1 MNRDEYPNY
10 ITQMILYKKNTG
22 IINQLIPVE
31 VTTMTIEN
39 LKERLAITKNEAE
52 KAELLGKI
60 MRLEK
65 ENKKE
70 ESTKKEVIPVRDAL
84 PVADHKA
91 PTRRARG
98 MVFDDRAI
106 L

>member
-1 MNRDEYPNY
+1 
-10 ITQMILYKKNTG
+10 
-22 IINQLIPVE
+22 
-31 VTTMTIEN
+31 MTIEN

-52 KAELLGKI
+52 KAELLGRI
-60 MRLEK
+60 CRMEK
-65 ENKKE
+65 ENNKE
-70 ESTKKEVIPVRDAL
+70 EPTKKEVVPVRDAL

-91 PTRRARG
+91 PIRRARG